1 MANKRIKGITIEIGA
16 DSTGLDKALKGVESG
31 ANKAKDELREVDRAL
46 KNAPESAVL
55 WAQKQELLTKALEES
70 RKKVDLLRD
79 AQDQVNRQ
87 FQEGKIS
94 EEQYRAFQREVEKA
108 EADVQRLTGELEKSK
123 DGMKKMSENSD
134 DAAEALE
141 KTGESAEETG
151 GKLDKISGIAVAAG
165 AALAGAA
172 KGAYESWKE
181 VDEGYDTIIQKTG
194 VTGENLKE
202 FQSIADEIFT
212 NLPVEM
218 SDVGTAIG
226 EVNTRFQ
233 VTDDLLK
240 TISEDFLIYA
250 QLNGRDVN
258 SSIDNVSASMKA
270 FDIEAEQAGKVLD
283 TLTAVGQSTGVDLAQ
298 LESVLLANSAT
309 FKEMD
314 LSIGE
319 SIQLLGQFEINGV
332 DTATALAGLKKA
344 QQNATAEGKTMS
356 EALNDNISKIK
367 NAKTE
372 TEALQ
377 IATDLFGKKGAAAM
391 TQAISEGRF
400 ELETLSSDMNVFS
413 GITKT
418 TFEATLD
425 APDKLKVTLNN
436 LKLEGAELAEKVMP
450 KIEKGADYL
459 VKNFPKIENTLHK
472 SLPLVKGIGAGFVAW
487 KAINTVSKGISIVKD
502 LDAALKGGNTAMQAL
517 NSTMLANPAVAVG
530 TAIIGVTTAVSE
542 YLKTCEPYRS
552 EIEKDTDEIKK
563 QTDEINKN
571 RDAFKEKMDAA
582 YEAADADLAQLD
594 RAEALW
600 KELDTLA
607 DSTGKV
613 KDKDKERAEY
623 ILNEL
628 NTALDTEYEMTGNQI
643 QKYDELRNSIEKVIE
658 MKKANILLDA
668 AESGYTEAITNI
680 GAKEQEQVELA
691 KEIENQKKAIEEILS
706 NERYFTISGQQ
717 LTIEDIRQSNVE
729 GTIYNLNDGMGTTLS
744 ELVTKLDETEKKFD
758 ANEEFLRDYYR
769 TIHNYEKAETAFI
782 NENYEEV
789 SDILDNKSRDFIK
802 HSDIIEKD
810 FTERKKV
817 LENQLSD
824 LTIQYTQM
832 QERYKEGAAGVTQEM
847 VDELFDMKVKAQIE
861 LDELNKSFETSIY
874 KVQSLSDT
882 LNQRISTVKTNVRN
896 TLDGYL
902 IQRLFAVNFKK
913 QDNNIASSLLSEM
926 LNIPKHATGGYISGS
941 SVGKGIV
948 AEAGPELLEIING
961 GVKITPLSDTAR
973 NTAVGGGGTVVNN
986 YNTFHVQKMDKDTDI
1001 YTVSEKLSRITT
1013 ESLRG
1018 KGLK

>member
-16 DSTGLDKALKGVESG
+16 DSTGLDKALKGVEGG
-31 ANKAKDELREVDRAL
+31 ANKAKEELREVDRAL

-172 KGAYESWKE
+172 KGAYESWEE

-202 FQSIADEIFT
+202 FQSIADEVFT

-391 TQAISEGRF
+391 AQAISEGRF
-400 ELETLSSDMNVFS
+400 ELETLTADMNAFS

-436 LKLEGAELAEKVMP
+436 LKLEGAELAEKVLP

-459 VKNFPKIENTLHK
+459 VKNLPKIENTLEK
-472 SLPLVKGIGAGFVAW
+472 SMPLVKGIAAGFVY
-487 KAINTVSKGISIVKD
+487 SGC
-502 LDAALKGGNTAMQAL
+502 
-517 NSTMLANPAVAVG
+517 
-530 TAIIGVTTAVSE
+530 VSE
-542 YLKTCEPYRS
+542 EP
-552 EIEKDTDEIKK
+552 IIFEK
-563 QTDEINKN
+563 
-571 RDAFKEKMDAA
+571 R
-582 YEAADADLAQLD
+582 Y
-594 RAEALW
+594 
-600 KELDTLA
+600 
-607 DSTGKV
+607 
-613 KDKDKERAEY
+613 DKR
-623 ILNEL
+623 
-628 NTALDTEYEMTGNQI
+628 
-643 QKYDELRNSIEKVIE
+643 V
-658 MKKANILLDA
+658 
-668 AESGYTEAITNI
+668 
-680 GAKEQEQVELA
+680 
-691 KEIENQKKAIEEILS
+691 
-706 NERYFTISGQQ
+706 
-717 LTIEDIRQSNVE
+717 
-729 GTIYNLNDGMGTTLS
+729 
-744 ELVTKLDETEKKFD
+744 
-758 ANEEFLRDYYR
+758 
-769 TIHNYEKAETAFI
+769 
-782 NENYEEV
+782 
-789 SDILDNKSRDFIK
+789 
-802 HSDIIEKD
+802 DIIFSEKGVGIVGGK
-810 FTERKKV
+810 KKV
-817 LENQLSD
+817 
-824 LTIQYTQM
+824 
-832 QERYKEGAAGVTQEM
+832 
-847 VDELFDMKVKAQIE
+847 
-861 LDELNKSFETSIY
+861 
-874 KVQSLSDT
+874 
-882 LNQRISTVKTNVRN
+882 
-896 TLDGYL
+896 
-902 IQRLFAVNFKK
+902 
-913 QDNNIASSLLSEM
+913 
-926 LNIPKHATGGYISGS
+926 
-941 SVGKGIV
+941 
-948 AEAGPELLEIING
+948 
-961 GVKITPLSDTAR
+961 
-973 NTAVGGGGTVVNN
+973 
-986 YNTFHVQKMDKDTDI
+986 
-1001 YTVSEKLSRITT
+1001 
-1013 ESLRG
+1013 
-1018 KGLK
+1018 